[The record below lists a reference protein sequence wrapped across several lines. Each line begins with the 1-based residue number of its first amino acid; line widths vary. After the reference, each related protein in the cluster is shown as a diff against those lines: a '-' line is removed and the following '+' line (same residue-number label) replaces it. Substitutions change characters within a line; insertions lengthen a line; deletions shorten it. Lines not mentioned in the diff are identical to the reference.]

1 MSSALDRL
9 HYPQN
14 MMPEVSNYSPD
25 EQIQSATED
34 DAQFLLGMSQGAQ
47 QSFYNAVQEVTL
59 DDDEGEEASEPVEP
73 VSEPEK
79 TKENELFN
87 NNKKPRKTYTKK
99 QDSSVGEW
107 DGLLNQLSK
116 EIIKDLIEK
125 KYTAWNLDS
134 ATTKKILGYMYKK
147 F

>member
-9 HYPQN
+9 HNPQN

-73 VSEPEK
+73 V
-79 TKENELFN
+79 
-87 NNKKPRKTYTKK
+87 
-99 QDSSVGEW
+99 
-107 DGLLNQLSK
+107 
-116 EIIKDLIEK
+116 
-125 KYTAWNLDS
+125 
-134 ATTKKILGYMYKK
+134 
-147 F
+147 